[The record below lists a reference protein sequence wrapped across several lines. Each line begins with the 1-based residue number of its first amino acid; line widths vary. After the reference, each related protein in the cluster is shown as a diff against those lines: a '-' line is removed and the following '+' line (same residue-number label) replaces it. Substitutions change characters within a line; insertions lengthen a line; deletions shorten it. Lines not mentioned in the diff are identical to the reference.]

1 MMKLNLEKY
10 LEKHIEILLTKLKY
24 TNVIRMKSKGFPAFH
39 VGMEKLCGKTVHKTT
54 TRRYQPNF

>member
-10 LEKHIEILLTKLKY
+10 LEKRILLTKLKY
-24 TNVIRMKSKGFPAFH
+24 TNVIRMKSKGFSAFH